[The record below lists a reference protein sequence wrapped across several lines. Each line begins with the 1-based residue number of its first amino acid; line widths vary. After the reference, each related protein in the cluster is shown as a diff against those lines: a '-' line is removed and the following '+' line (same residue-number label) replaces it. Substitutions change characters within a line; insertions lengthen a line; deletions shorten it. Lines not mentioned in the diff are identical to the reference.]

1 MGDCGTP
8 LKLRADQ
15 LAVEQGLCASRS
27 QAQRMIA
34 EGTLCI
40 APETPIRKPG
50 QMVAAGTQL
59 CCLQPLQYVSRGAG
73 KLLPALAKAAPPIQG
88 ATCLDIGASTGGF
101 TDVLLQAGAAKVYAV
116 DVGYGQLHEKLRAD
130 RRVVNLEHTN
140 ARDLSRQ
147 LIPDPVDILVGDVS
161 FISLTK
167 VLPSCAPLLAS
178 SAWIFVL
185 VKPQFEAGRDEVGS
199 GGVVRSNAVRQ
210 RCVETIVAFAER
222 ELHWRHLF
230 TLPSPV
236 LGPNGNQEFV
246 AAFRSAEAESAA
258 TPPSQESPK

>member
-1 MGDCGTP
+1 MDGNGP
-8 LKLRADQ
+8 QMKLRADQ

-40 APETPIRKPG
+40 APETPLRKPG
-50 QMVAAGTQL
+50 QMVAPGTRL

-73 KLLPALAKAAPPIQG
+73 KLLPALEQAAPPVEG
-88 ATCLDIGASTGGF
+88 AVCMDIGASTGGF

-116 DVGYGQLHEKLRAD
+116 DVGYGQLHEKLRND
-130 RRVVNLEHTN
+130 GRVVNLEHTN
-140 ARDLSRQ
+140 ARDLDRR
-147 LIPDPVDILVGDVS
+147 LVPEPIGILVGDVS

-167 VLPSCAPLLAS
+167 VLPSCAPLLAPG
-178 SAWIFVL
+178 AWVLVL
-185 VKPQFEAGRDEVGS
+185 VKPQFEAGREDVGS
-199 GGVVRSNAVRQ
+199 GGVVRSEAVRK
-210 RCVETIVAFAER
+210 RCVDGVVAFAR
-222 ELHWRHLF
+222 ETLRWRHLF

-246 AAFRSAEAESAA
+246 AVFRADDA
-258 TPPSQESPK
+258 PVHQEPDR